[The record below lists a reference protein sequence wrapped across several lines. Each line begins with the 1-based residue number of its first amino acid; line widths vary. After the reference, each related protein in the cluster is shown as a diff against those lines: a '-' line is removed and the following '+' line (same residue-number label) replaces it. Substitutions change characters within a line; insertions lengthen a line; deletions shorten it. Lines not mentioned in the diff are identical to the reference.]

1 MQYGAPYNKDLYL
14 HRLGRT
20 GRAGSQGNGLL
31 VFLPFETAY
40 KSSLQKRK
48 VPENSSRLANVNAS
62 DPEIE
67 REVSCM
73 KQRVQSGHPLL
84 RPSAEA
90 AYKSFIAHY
99 LEYASKEASGSD
111 ILEAANA
118 LASAMGLVDVP
129 SLPKDF
135 VERLESRK

>member
-31 VFLPFETAY
+31 VFLPFESAF
-40 KSSLQKRK
+40 KMSLQKRK
-48 VPENSSRLANVNAS
+48 VPENSSRIADVNVS

-67 REVSCM
+67 REVSYM

-84 RPSAEA
+84 CPSAEA
-90 AYKSFIAHY
+90 AYRSFIAHY

-111 ILEAANA
+111 ILEAANE

-129 SLPKDF
+129 ILPEDF
-135 VERLESRK
+135 VQRLESRK